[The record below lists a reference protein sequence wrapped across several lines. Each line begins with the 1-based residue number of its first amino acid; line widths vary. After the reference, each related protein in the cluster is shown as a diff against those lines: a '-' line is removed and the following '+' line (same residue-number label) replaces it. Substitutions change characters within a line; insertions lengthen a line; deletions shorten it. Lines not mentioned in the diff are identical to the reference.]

1 MALRYLAGGRYELLH
16 RLGQGACATTHRA
29 LDHGAPHPRL
39 VCVKLVHGSLDEAQL
54 RSLREEMRL
63 LSRVRHANV
72 VTMLDAGEEDG
83 RPYLVLEL
91 IDGRDLRAV
100 TRALAGGEVPPSHS
114 AYPRI
119 RLPSERSDRL
129 PERTAVH
136 VACAVL
142 RALAAVDRVLPG
154 LVHRDVTPHNVL
166 LSTDGEVKLADFGI
180 ALARDRARWTGS
192 KIVKGKFGY
201 MAPEQIRGAELDG
214 RVDVF
219 AVGVILYELLA
230 GRRPAAPL
238 GGMDELRAIERGEL
252 VPLADRPVFVT
263 RALAD
268 VVDRLLE
275 FDRERRVATADD
287 ALRMLAPF
295 GDGDLGSLR
304 LASILRTMA
313 DGEAAERRNATTAGD

>member
-1 MALRYLAGGRYELLH
+1 
-16 RLGQGACATTHRA
+16 

-39 VCVKLVHGSLDEAQL
+39 VCVKLVHGTLDEAQA

-83 RPYLVLEL
+83 RPFLVLEL
-91 IDGRDLRAV
+91 IDGSDLRAV
-100 TRALAGGEVPPSHS
+100 SQALRDEPAGP

-119 RLPSERSDRL
+119 RLPSERRRL

-136 VACAVL
+136 VACAIL

-166 LSTDGEVKLADFGI
+166 VSLDGEVKLADFGI

-219 AVGVILYELLA
+219 AVGVILYELLS
-230 GRRPAAPL
+230 GLRPASPL
-238 GGMDELRAIERGEL
+238 GGMEELRAIERGEL
-252 VPLADRPVFVT
+252 VPLGERPGALP
-263 RALAD
+263 RALTEI
-268 VVDRLLE
+268 VDRLLE
-275 FDRERRVATADD
+275 PDRERRVRSADD
-287 ALRMLAPF
+287 ALRLLAPF